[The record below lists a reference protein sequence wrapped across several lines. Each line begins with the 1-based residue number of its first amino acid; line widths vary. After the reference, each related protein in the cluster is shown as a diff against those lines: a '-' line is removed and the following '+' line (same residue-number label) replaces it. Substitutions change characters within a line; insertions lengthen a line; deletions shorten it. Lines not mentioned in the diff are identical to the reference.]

1 MHLPKQSTLE
11 IQNKIKALGEQL
23 GFISVIEERIHERE
37 TYAPIYDAVWYMDL
51 TEYFDLDS
59 LKPLFKHNPKLLDRI
74 KKLPFAGFEV
84 EGASTSSKNQI
95 GNFANLIS
103 GPFLYRFVIV
113 NNSEANGENDTYRR
127 GIKLNSY
134 IQDSFG
140 FSNAFFLDRAQLYE
154 SLASFTPTDNS
165 PRLSGMFDRQRGT
178 YGGETSSVPLY
189 NLITEFLA
197 GTGLDIKQNYQPD
210 ELNTKY
216 ALLKMC
222 NASDLSEKA
231 LFYLHKI
238 FYNEPQTYEI
248 KKSKN
253 AKNSVYIP
261 RLDVVLGFY
270 APLGFQDWLLH
281 LADALRNDCV
291 HYPILYSLKYIT
303 NDLFIPLISIEIET
317 SKSKH
322 MNGGICNMSKYSYCG
337 ILVSAD
343 ESRGHIEF
351 LKKHLGIENVTSI
364 CKEEL
369 L

>member
-1 MHLPKQSTLE
+1 M
-11 IQNKIKALGEQL
+11 
-23 GFISVIEERIHERE
+23 
-37 TYAPIYDAVWYMDL
+37 
-51 TEYFDLDS
+51 
-59 LKPLFKHNPKLLDRI
+59 
-74 KKLPFAGFEV
+74 
-84 EGASTSSKNQI
+84 
-95 GNFANLIS
+95 IS

-140 FSNAFFLDRAQLYE
+140 FSNTFFLDRVQLYE

-222 NASDLSEKA
+222 NASDLPEKA
-231 LFYLHKI
+231 LFYLHNI

-253 AKNSVYIP
+253 AKTVSTYQDLMLF
-261 RLDVVLGFY
+261 LDFMHRWD
-270 APLGFQDWLLH
+270 F
-281 LADALRNDCV
+281 RNGYCIWQI
-291 HYPILYSLKYIT
+291 HCGMTACIILYCI
-303 NDLFIPLISIEIET
+303 
-317 SKSKH
+317 H
-322 MNGGICNMSKYSYCG
+322 
-337 ILVSAD
+337 
-343 ESRGHIEF
+343 
-351 LKKHLGIENVTSI
+351 
-364 CKEEL
+364 
-369 L
+369 